1 MKLAAPTVQRIVVT
15 VNDVD
20 GHIALGKTLHLTSKC
35 DQRTQAA
42 VLRIVEVSGKH
53 QKIRVRL
60 NRVIDN
66 TLERAERRGLQFIAK
81 FRRGVRQS
89 PERTVEVQIGSMDKA

>member
-1 MKLAAPTVQRIVVT
+1 M
-15 VNDVD
+15 NDVD

-53 QKIRVRL
+53 QKIRLRL
-60 NRVIDN
+60 NRVIDDA
-66 TLERAERRGLQFIAK
+66 LERAERRRLQFIAK

-89 PERTVEVQIGSMDKA
+89 PERTVEMQIRSMDKA